1 MSELTRPAAVHD
13 RHGRLLVTAAGR
25 PRRRTVVRAIHTW
38 PGRFVP
44 LVVITHNLQ
53 DNVRAFKGSYR
64 CALCGDT
71 FANKSNLNDHERR
84 IHRPEETES
93 EPEPEPRPEP
103 QSESEPQSDSEPS
116 SESDCEAPSPRLR
129 VASGQI

>member
-1 MSELTRPAAVHD
+1 M
-13 RHGRLLVTAAGR
+13 
-25 PRRRTVVRAIHTW
+25 VRAIHTW

-103 QSESEPQSDSEPS
+103 RPQSESESESDSEPS